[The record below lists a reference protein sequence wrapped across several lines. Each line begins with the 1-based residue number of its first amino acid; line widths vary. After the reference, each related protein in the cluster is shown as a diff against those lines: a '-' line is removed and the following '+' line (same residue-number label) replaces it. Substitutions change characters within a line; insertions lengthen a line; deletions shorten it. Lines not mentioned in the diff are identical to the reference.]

1 MVDVVEVSTV
11 VDGTVDADVSRG
23 VVAVV
28 LLVVDVVLP
37 LVVGCETVVI
47 TSESPWS
54 MCLSKML
61 NISDRMRT
69 TKVTLRN
76 HIVLGPMN

>member
-11 VDGTVDADVSRG
+11 VDGTIDADVSRG

-47 TSESPWS
+47 TSGSPWS

-61 NISDRMRT
+61 NISDRMST

-76 HIVLGPMN
+76 PIVLGPMN